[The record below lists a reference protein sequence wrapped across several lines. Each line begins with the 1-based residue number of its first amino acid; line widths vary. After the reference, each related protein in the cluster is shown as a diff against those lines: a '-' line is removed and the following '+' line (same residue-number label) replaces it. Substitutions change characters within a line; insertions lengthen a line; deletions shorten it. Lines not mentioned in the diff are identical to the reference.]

1 MKKAAATL
9 AAAPRAATAALPA
22 TAEDRRCGTC
32 RHCRG
37 RYVDEG
43 GVGEG
48 GAGAGG
54 EATVKGK
61 CWRYPPTVI
70 FRPYAGSG
78 AAPMSVR
85 PTVGG
90 DDAGCGEWEK

>member
-1 MKKAAATL
+1 MKKAATVANVPAANAP
-9 AAAPRAATAALPA
+9 AAATPRATP
-22 TAEDRRCGTC
+22 DMRCGTC
-32 RHCRG
+32 RHCKG

-43 GVGEG
+43 GGDGSG
-48 GAGAGG
+48 GAG

-61 CWRYPPTVI
+61 CYRYPPAMM

-78 AAPMSVR
+78 AVPVAVR

-90 DDAGCGEWEK
+90 DDAGCGEWAG